1 MTAALTLASAL
12 YGLNYVWARYVD
24 PPEGVN
30 PLAGVNPPAGVNPL
44 SGIDPS
50 AGMMTF
56 VVQASFFTWLTLFIF
71 LRGGAKRKPSVGHWV
86 AMLLNGASGP
96 VILTLILQGSRLV
109 TPALASIIVVSNVLF
124 IAVVAR
130 AMGRKRFVGG
140 QVPALVA
147 GFIGVGWISASRG
160 GFHGEAEGVALL
172 TLAALLIAG
181 ATLVIEKPIKEL
193 GWAPVTRWVS
203 TVSVIAGY
211 CGLALFWE
219 VRILS
224 VSQTALSA
232 LMGIFSLGA
241 AGILFSIG
249 LSRLGS
255 ADTSV
260 FKLLIP
266 FFSLLYGAAL
276 FGEIPDIGSFMAG
289 LMVVGALAVYHH
301 SGAAELRRAMGEGT
315 TGALPVTGVEK
326 QCAD

>member
-12 YGLNYVWARYVD
+12 YGMNYVWARYVD
-24 PPEGVN
+24 PEVGAIPQVG
-30 PLAGVNPPAGVNPL
+30 AIPL
-44 SGIDPS
+44 SVIDPS

-71 LRGGAKRKPSVGHWV
+71 LRGRPRRKPSISHWV
-86 AMLLNGASGP
+86 AMAFNGTSGP
-96 VILTLILQGSRLV
+96 VILTLILLGSRLV

-124 IAVVAR
+124 IAVIAR
-130 AMGRKRFVGG
+130 AMGRKRFVGA

-147 GFIGVGWISASRG
+147 GFMGVGWISASRG
-160 GFHGEAEGVALL
+160 GFHGEAQGVALL
-172 TLAALLIAG
+172 TLAALLIAA
-181 ATLVIEKPIKEL
+181 ATLTIEKPIKEL

-224 VSQTALSA
+224 MSQTALSA

-266 FFSLLYGAAL
+266 FFSLVYGAAL
-276 FGEIPDIGSFMAG
+276 FGEIPDVGSFMAG
-289 LMVVGALAVYHH
+289 LMVVGALVVYHH
-301 SGAAELRRAMGEGT
+301 SGVTEPRRAMGEDIV
-315 TGALPVTGVEK
+315 GAIPADGVEE